1 MITTRVTTAFLL
13 LGLAACSGD
22 ASVQEAAATT
32 PSPSAGP
39 ERVSA
44 EVYER
49 HIARLASDEFEG
61 RKPATPGEQKT
72 LDYLSQEFRNVG
84 LKPAQGTSYL
94 QSVPLVEIT
103 TAGDARL
110 TFDGAPG
117 LPAMEY
123 PRNTVLF
130 SKRLVPQV
138 NVQKSPLVF
147 VGYGVVAPELGW
159 NDYAGL
165 DMKGKTA
172 VILINDPGFATG
184 DESLF
189 RGRALTYY
197 GRWTYKFEEAARQGA
212 AGALIVHETEPAAY
226 GWEIVQNSWTG
237 PQLDMASATGNEQRV
252 QFEGW
257 IDLPSAQKLFAA
269 AGKDFETLK
278 AAANRR
284 GFKPIDMGVTASVS
298 LSNTVRHSNS
308 ANVVGV
314 IPGTKRPGEYIVY
327 MAHWDHLGRAAG
339 GTGDR
344 IFNGAEDN
352 ATGTSGLLTI
362 ADAFRRSK
370 TRPERS
376 IVFLAVT
383 AEESGLLGSAHYT
396 ANPIF
401 PLAQTVAAINMDA
414 MYFGGPT
421 HDVRVVGYGASELDR
436 YLAEAARTQKRRI
449 EPEPT
454 PEKGFFYRSDQ
465 FNFAKHGVPSL
476 YVKLGIEDRERGAD
490 FGRKQQ
496 DEYIA
501 QRYHKPADE
510 YRPGVDLR
518 GSLEDLQLLYQVG
531 AKLAGEASFP
541 QWSKESEFRAA
552 RERSRAIMK

>member
-1 MITTRVTTAFLL
+1 MITTRVCTVFLL
-13 LGLAACSGD
+13 LGLVACSGD
-22 ASVQEAAATT
+22 ASVQEASAAT
-32 PSPSAGP
+32 PSPAVAP
-39 ERVSA
+39 QRVSA

-72 LDYLSQEFRNVG
+72 LDYLSQEFRNAG
-84 LKPAQGTSYL
+84 LEPAQGTSYL

-103 TAGDARL
+103 TGTDARL
-110 TFDGAPG
+110 TFAGAPG
-117 LPAMEY
+117 VPAMEY

-138 NVQKSPLVF
+138 SVEKSPLVF

-184 DESLF
+184 DETLF

-237 PQLDMASATGNEQRV
+237 PQLDMASANGNQHHV

-257 IDLPSAQKLFAA
+257 IDLPAAQKLFAA
-269 AGKDFETLK
+269 AGKDFEALK

-284 GFKPIDMGVTASVS
+284 GFKPADMGLTASVS
-298 LSNTVRHSNS
+298 LGNSVRHSSS

-339 GTGDR
+339 GSGDR

-370 TRPERS
+370 LRPERS

-383 AEESGLLGSAHYT
+383 AEESGLLGSAYYT
-396 ANPIF
+396 ANPVF

-421 HDVRVVGYGASELDR
+421 HDVRVVGYGASDLDR
-436 YLAEAARTQKRRI
+436 YLADAARTQKRRI

-476 YVKLGIEDRERGAD
+476 YIKLGIEDRERGAD

-496 DEYIA
+496 EEYTA
-501 QRYHKPADE
+501 QRYHKPSDE
-510 YRPGVDLR
+510 YRAGVDLR
-518 GSLEDLQLLYQVG
+518 GSVEDLQLLYQVG

-541 QWSKESEFRAA
+541 QWSKESEFRAE

>member
-1 MITTRVTTAFLL
+1 MITTRASTAFLL
-13 LGLAACSGD
+13 LVVAACGGD
-22 ASVQEAAATT
+22 ASVREASAAA
-32 PSPSAGP
+32 SPAAADSTS
-39 ERVSA
+39 VSA
-44 EVYER
+44 EVYAR
-49 HIARLASDEFEG
+49 HIARLASDEFQG
-61 RKPATPGEQKT
+61 RKPATPGEKKT
-72 LDYLSQEFRNVG
+72 LDYLTQEFRNVG
-84 LKPAQGTSYL
+84 LRPASGTSYL
-94 QSVPLVEIT
+94 QPVPLVEV
-103 TAGDARL
+103 AAAPDARL
-110 TFDGAPG
+110 TFEGAADV
-117 LPAMEY
+117 PAMEY

-130 SKRLVPQV
+130 TKRLVPEV
-138 NVQKSPLVF
+138 NVAKSPLVF
-147 VGYGVVAPELGW
+147 VGYGVVAPEMGW
-159 NDYAGL
+159 DDYAGL

-212 AGALIVHETEPAAY
+212 TGALIVHETEPAAY
-226 GWEIVQNSWTG
+226 GWETVVNSWTG
-237 PQLDMASATGNEQRV
+237 PQLDMASANSNQNRA

-257 IDLPSAQKLFAA
+257 IDLAAAQKLFAA
-269 AGKDFETLK
+269 AGKDFSTLK

-284 GFKPIDMGVTASVS
+284 GFKPVDLGLTASAS
-298 LSNTVRHSNS
+298 LRNTVRHSNS

-314 IPGTKRPGEYIVY
+314 IPGTKRPGEYVVY
-327 MAHWDHLGRAAG
+327 MAHWDHLGTAAAG
-339 GTGDR
+339 SGDR

-362 ADAFRRSK
+362 ADAFHRSK
-370 TRPERS
+370 VKPERS

-383 AEESGLLGSAHYT
+383 AEESGLLGSAYYT

-436 YLAEAARTQKRRI
+436 YLADAARKQSRRI

-476 YVKLGIEDRERGAD
+476 YLKLGIEDRQHGAEW
-490 FGRKQQ
+490 GRKQQ
-496 DEYIA
+496 EEYTA
-501 QRYHKPADE
+501 QRYHKPSDE
-510 YRPGVDLR
+510 YRPDVDLR
-518 GSLEDLQLLYQVG
+518 GSLEDVQLLYQVG
-531 AKLAGEASFP
+531 VRLAGESSFP
-541 QWSKESEFRAA
+541 QWSKDSEFRAA

>member
-1 MITTRVTTAFLL
+1 MITTRVSTAFLL
-13 LGLAACSGD
+13 LGLAGCGGG
-22 ASVQEAAATT
+22 ASLQEASATPPPAA
-32 PSPSAGP
+32 G
-39 ERVSA
+39 RVSA

-49 HIARLASDEFEG
+49 HIARLASDEFDG
-61 RKPATPGEQKT
+61 RKPGTPGEKTT
-72 LDYLSQEFRNVG
+72 LDYLTREFSEVG
-84 LKPAQGTSYL
+84 LEPALATSYL
-94 QSVPLVEIT
+94 QPVPLVEIT
-103 TAGDARL
+103 AGSDARL
-110 TFDGAPG
+110 TFEGAPG
-117 LPAMEY
+117 VPAMEY

-130 SKRLVPQV
+130 SKRLATRVSV
-138 NVQKSPLVF
+138 AKSPLVF

-184 DESLF
+184 DDSLF

-237 PQLDMASATGNEQRV
+237 AQLDMASANGNQHRA

-257 IDLPSAQKLFAA
+257 VDLPSAQKLFAA

-278 AAANRR
+278 TAANRR
-284 GFKPIDMGVTASVS
+284 GFRPVDLGLTASVS
-298 LSNTVRHSNS
+298 LDNTVRRSTS
-308 ANVVGV
+308 SNVVGV
-314 IPGTKRPGEYIVY
+314 IRGTKRPGEYIVY
-327 MAHWDHLGRAAG
+327 MAHWDHLGHAAG
-339 GTGDR
+339 GSGDR

-362 ADAFRRSK
+362 ADAFRRAPAK
-370 TRPERS
+370 PERS

-383 AEESGLLGSAHYT
+383 AEESGLLGSAYYT
-396 ANPIF
+396 ANPVF

-421 HDVRVVGYGASELDR
+421 HDVRVVGYGASDLDR
-436 YLAEAARTQKRRI
+436 YLADAARTQSRRI

-465 FNFAKHGVPSL
+465 FNFAKQGVPSL
-476 YVKLGIEDRERGAD
+476 YIKLGVEDRERGAD
-490 FGRKQQ
+490 FGRRQQ
-496 DEYIA
+496 EEYIA
-501 QRYHKPADE
+501 QRYHKPSDE

-518 GSLEDLQLLYQVG
+518 GSTEDLQLLYQVG
-531 AKLAGEASFP
+531 AKLAAESSFP
-541 QWSKESEFRAA
+541 GWSEDSEFRAA